1 LQTAAASAVC
11 PAAADRRQSGTN
23 MALKPSLVLRLGQ
36 QLRMTPQLQQ
46 AIKLL
51 QLSTF
56 DLEQEIQEALDS
68 NLMLEEVE
76 SDDVSE
82 EPTSLDTPDEP
93 LDVSDETVDTPLNSA
108 DAPGDTGDDTTN
120 LNQDSIQA
128 ESDTADSGDL
138 VDPDVPSHDPQ
149 IDGDAVPDS
158 HQEILSE
165 TMADDLPV
173 DSVWEDVWDD
183 KLIQSTSSSRGEDFD
198 EDYLDLRNSEEVTLK
213 DHLLD
218 QISLLH
224 LSLVDLQI
232 AVAIIDGLDIEGVLT
247 IDLEEILS
255 SLDDEFDIELDEIE
269 AVLHLIQHLDPVG
282 IAARDLRES
291 LLIQISQLPDSTPG
305 KQQGIVIIRDYLP
318 QLGSRDFNFLTRKT
332 KLKEPELREVIALI
346 QSLNPRPGSE
356 FIPSKTEYVEP
367 DVIVTKNND
376 RWLVELNSL
385 SAPRIRVNTNYAS
398 MIKRADNSQD
408 NTYLKTHLQEARWFI
423 KSLQQR
429 NDTLLKVATK
439 IVEFQRGFLEYGEEA
454 MKPLVLH
461 DVAEAVDLHESTIS
475 RVTTQK
481 YMHTPA
487 GVFELKYFFS
497 SHVSSQG
504 GGEVSSTAIRAL
516 IKKLVA
522 EENQRKPLSD
532 SKIAILLADQGIKV
546 ARRTIAKYRESLMIP
561 PSNERKQLV

>member
-1 LQTAAASAVC
+1 
-11 PAAADRRQSGTN
+11 
-23 MALKPSLVLRLGQ
+23 
-36 QLRMTPQLQQ
+36 MTPQLQQ

-68 NLMLEEVE
+68 NLMLEEVVDDE
-76 SDDVSE
+76 TSD

-93 LDVSDETVDTPLNSA
+93 LAASEEFMEEPLQSA
-108 DAPGDTGDDTTN
+108 DTQKDPADKTIDSSDNSIDSDSEMGD
-120 LNQDSIQA
+120 A
-128 ESDTADSGDL
+128 GDL
-138 VDPDVPSHDPQ
+138 SDPDAVPYDPE

-158 HQEILSE
+158 HQELLSDKMGE
-165 TMADDLPV
+165 ELPV

-183 KLIQSTSSSRGEDFD
+183 SPTTSASLNRGEDYD
-198 EDYLDLRNSEEVTLK
+198 DNYLDLRNSEEITLK

-224 LSLVDLQI
+224 LSEADLQI
-232 AVAIIDGLDIEGVLT
+232 AVAIIDGLDNEGVLT
-247 IDLEEILS
+247 IDLDEILS
-255 SLDDEFDIELDEIE
+255 CQDPKFDIELDEIE

-282 IAARDLRES
+282 IAARDLKES
-291 LLIQISQLPDSTPG
+291 LLIQINQLPESTPW
-305 KQQGIVIIRDYLP
+305 KQAGTLIISDYLP
-318 QLGSRDFNFLTRKT
+318 QLGSRDFNFLGRKT
-332 KLKEPELREVIALI
+332 KLKESELREVIALI

-367 DVIVTKNND
+367 DVIVTRKND

-385 SAPRIRVNTNYAS
+385 SAPRIRVNPNYAS
-398 MIKRADNSQD
+398 MVKRADNSQD

-429 NDTLLKVATK
+429 NNTLLKVATK
-439 IVEFQRGFLEYGEEA
+439 IVEFQKGFLEYGEEA

-532 SKIAILLADQGIKV
+532 SKIANLLAEQGIKI